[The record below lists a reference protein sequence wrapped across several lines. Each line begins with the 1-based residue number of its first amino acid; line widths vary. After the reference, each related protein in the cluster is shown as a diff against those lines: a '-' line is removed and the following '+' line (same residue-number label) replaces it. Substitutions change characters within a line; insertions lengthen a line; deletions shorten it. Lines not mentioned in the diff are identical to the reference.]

1 MTRSPNLRP
10 PQYRCEF
17 IVRCSI
23 ILSQCAIIAVLAGC
37 TIFDG
42 PAEDALPLSRE
53 AKAWFAEKRPFPNLA
68 DVPGS
73 PGGPDTAVS
82 AAEMRSEPLPERDR
96 SPFVPEPLLRLLYPP
111 GALVPSDRQKAGLA
125 ALAPAAHRLRV
136 VGLGDDGYMKGRAAR
151 VAQELRRS
159 GYAGRIEEV
168 TAPGPNAV
176 EIYAE

>member
-10 PQYRCEF
+10 PQYRREF

-23 ILSQCAIIAVLAGC
+23 ILSQCAIAAVLAGC

-53 AKAWFAEKRPFPNLA
+53 AKAWFSEERPFPNLA
-68 DVPGS
+68 DVPGR
-73 PGGPDTAVS
+73 PGGPDTAALAV
-82 AAEMRSEPLPERDR
+82 EMRSELLPERDR
-96 SPFVPEPLLRLLYPP
+96 GPSAPEPLLRLLYPP
-111 GALVPSDRQKAGLA
+111 GALVPSERQQAGLA
-125 ALAPAAHRLRV
+125 ALAPTARRLRV
-136 VGLGDDGYMKGRAAR
+136 VGLGDDGYMEGRAAK
-151 VAQELRRS
+151 VARELKRN
-159 GYAGRIEEV
+159 GYTGRIEEV